1 MEWMEV
7 PDWHVAIFDI
17 RLQRD
22 SCGST
27 VPDMLKGPPTE
38 VTAWEPENNAVQSVK
53 QADWRAKKLARV
65 TSFSEDAFSNIDEL
79 ETIKYLRAERRG
91 RQVHHRPPG
100 GERRR
105 TRGKK
110 ESPSQMAAWI
120 PGKISNIDELETLPA
135 GTKPRTPRHRPHGG
149 GRRRKR
155 QSTEKRTGQSDRN
168 LRNIS
173 NSSCMHTMLSKT
185 SEAGR
190 LFIFN

>member
-1 MEWMEV
+1 MEV

-79 ETIKYLRAERRG
+79 ET
-91 RQVHHRPPG
+91 
-100 GERRR
+100 
-105 TRGKK
+105 
-110 ESPSQMAAWI
+110 
-120 PGKISNIDELETLPA
+120 LPA

-185 SEAGR
+185 SEVGR
-190 LFIFN
+190 LFFFRDFQACSQILC